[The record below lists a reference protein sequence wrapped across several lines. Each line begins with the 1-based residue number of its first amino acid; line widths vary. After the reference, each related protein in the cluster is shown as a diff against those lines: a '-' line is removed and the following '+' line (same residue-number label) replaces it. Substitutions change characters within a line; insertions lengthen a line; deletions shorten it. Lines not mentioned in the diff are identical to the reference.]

1 MMVFD
6 SHSDLWT
13 DILRKN
19 RLGEK
24 DVFKTRHLKKFQEGE
39 VIGGIFVI
47 WIDPP
52 YTAYPKARA
61 KDIIKNM
68 AVELN
73 NNKDVIKLI
82 RNYND
87 IDKALEDKK
96 MPIMLGIEGM
106 SFMEDSTDYL
116 DVLYLM
122 GARHGMLTWNEE
134 NIYATGTRGNENRG
148 LTEKG
153 IKILKRMEELGMIID
168 VSHANEKTFWDII
181 EHTTGP
187 IIASHSNA
195 EALCDAVRNLTDKQ
209 CKAIADRNGV
219 IGMNSYDEFVSN
231 DVDKRDL
238 DGLID
243 HIDHLVHLI
252 GIDHICFGFDF
263 MDYLGTP
270 KGEDESVKGIEDV
283 SKTQNLII
291 AMRKRGYSEENI
303 EKIAYKNIF
312 RVMKEVL
319 D

>member
-6 SHSDLWT
+6 THSDLWT

-24 DVFKTRHLKKFQEGE
+24 DVFKTRHMEKFQKGE

-52 YTAYPKARA
+52 FTAYPEARA

-68 AVELN
+68 AMEVN
-73 NNKDVIKLI
+73 NNKDIIRLI
-82 RNYND
+82 RNSND
-87 IDKALEDKK
+87 IEVALKEDK
-96 MPIMLGIEGM
+96 MPIMLGIEGL
-106 SFMEDSTDYL
+106 SFMEESADYL
-116 DVLYLM
+116 DVLYLR
-122 GARHGMLTWNEE
+122 GARHAMLTWNEE
-134 NIYATGTRGNENRG
+134 NIYSTGARGNENRG

-153 IKILKRMEELGMIID
+153 IRIVERMEKLGMIID
-168 VSHANEKTFWDII
+168 VSHTNKKTFWDII
-181 EHTTGP
+181 DHTTGP

-195 EALCDAVRNLTDKQ
+195 RALCDVVRNLTDKQ
-209 CKAIADRNGV
+209 CQAIADRNGV
-219 IGMNSYDEFVSN
+219 IGMNSYDEFVSK
-231 DVDKRDL
+231 DTDKRDL

-243 HIDHLVHLI
+243 HIDYLVKLI

-263 MDYLGTP
+263 MDYLDTP
-270 KGEDESVKGIEDV
+270 PGEDESVKGLEDV
-283 SKTQNLII
+283 SQTQNLII
-291 AMRKRGYSEENI
+291 AMRKRGYTEENI
-303 EKIAYKNIF
+303 AKIAYKNIF